1 MKNQIDQL
9 KTQLALLD
17 AELSKSVNAEGKI
30 NKASAGRAR
39 KLSLELSKSFKEF
52 RKNSVQASK

>member
-17 AELSKSVNAEGKI
+17 AEPSKSVTAEGKI
-30 NKASAGRAR
+30 NTASAGRAR
-39 KLSLELSKSFKEF
+39 KPSLELSKSFKEF